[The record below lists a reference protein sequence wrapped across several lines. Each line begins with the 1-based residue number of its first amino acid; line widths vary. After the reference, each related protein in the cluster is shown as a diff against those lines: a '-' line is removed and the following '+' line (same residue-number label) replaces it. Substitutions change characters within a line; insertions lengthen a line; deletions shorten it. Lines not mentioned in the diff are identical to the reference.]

1 MHLVSLAV
9 FPLILILLN
18 SLSASDPNYH
28 NTDEDDLNDSLELEC
43 CPDELTVKRAPM
55 RFGKRASVISPDI
68 IEMLRFNND
77 PGVFSSFKKK
87 APMRFGKRAPMR
99 FGKRDLED
107 MDTVVE
113 EFNDIAA
120 IKRAPMR
127 FGKRLIYSDNL

>member
-1 MHLVSLAV
+1 MIFADDLL
-9 FPLILILLN
+9 LLLN
-18 SLSASDPNYH
+18 SLSASDANYH
-28 NTDEDDLNDSLELEC
+28 NTEEDDLSDTLEMEC

-55 RFGKRASVISPDI
+55 RFGKRPSVISPDI
-68 IEMLRFNND
+68 IEMLRFNNE

-113 EFNDIAA
+113 DYNDIAA
-120 IKRAPMR
+120 NKRAPMR
-127 FGKRLIYSDNL
+127 FGKRLVYTDNL